1 MDHQARAT
9 TMASSPPSSPVRPHS
24 PVRPSPSSGQRMPP
38 PSPRDM
44 RLAMREQHKMDVT
57 RNMSMDYTPLEQCDK
72 TMFKQCQVAKI
83 PISQRQAEGVRG
95 PQAKDTGGPPATS
108 RQKLHNALF
117 STPPGEEVVLVS
129 RLTPNSS
136 EERSNSDEHHCSS
149 SEERNRQRDQ
159 LSRVLDR
166 GGLHDPNQLVSS
178 KAVHECFKRVSS
190 DGSSDEPISGLDNG
204 RRSRVAGKRPHSTM
218 SHANSVARSLS
229 VAHSVVVRPSS
240 SRASVLNRTSSCGS
254 LSSHSMSGLQS
265 TQRFGSFTHSSRAL
279 ETPPGAADA
288 FEAGEPMH
296 RVCPAPTRRSVL
308 TTSVQHTPA
317 AHPPPAST
325 LVWE

>member
-1 MDHQARAT
+1 
-9 TMASSPPSSPVRPHS
+9 
-24 PVRPSPSSGQRMPP
+24 MPP

-117 STPPGEEVVLVS
+117 STPPGEAAVLVS
-129 RLTPNSS
+129 RLTPKSS
-136 EERSNSDEHHCSS
+136 EEQSTSEEHHYSS
-149 SEERNRQRDQ
+149 GEERKRQRDQ

-204 RRSRVAGKRPHSTM
+204 RRSRVAGKRSHSAM
-218 SHANSVARSLS
+218 SHANSAARSLS

-240 SRASVLNRTSSCGS
+240 SRAGSLIYRNSSCGS
-254 LSSHSMSGLQS
+254 LSSYSMSGLQS
-265 TQRFGSFTHSSRAL
+265 TQRFGSGTRSSRAL

-296 RVCPAPTRRSVL
+296 RVCPAPTRVPSFSA
-308 TTSVQHTPA
+308 SVQHTPA
-317 AHPPPAST
+317 SHPAPPPST